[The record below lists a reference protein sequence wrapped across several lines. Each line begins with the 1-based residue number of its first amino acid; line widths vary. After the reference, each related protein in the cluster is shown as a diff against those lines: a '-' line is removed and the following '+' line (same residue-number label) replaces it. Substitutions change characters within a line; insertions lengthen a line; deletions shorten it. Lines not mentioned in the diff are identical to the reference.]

1 MPLTPQ
7 QMDAKMDEHFAF
19 EGRDDVEG
27 VLATLT
33 SDAEHDIVGWP
44 LGPTQ
49 GREAARRFYETMFV
63 DLSDSR
69 VETVKRLY
77 GTNFMVDESLWSGR
91 APGRPFGLDGRGRPL
106 QFRLLHVVEFAAD
119 GDIKREN
126 VWVDLAAIMRQLPQ
140 D

>member
-27 VLATLT
+27 VLATLA

-49 GREAARRFYETMFV
+49 GRDAARRFYETMFV
-63 DLSDSR
+63 DLSDSK

-77 GTNFMVDESLWSGR
+77 GNNFMVDESLWSGR

-126 VWVDLAAIMRQLPQ
+126 VWVDLAAIIRQLPQ

>member
-19 EGRDDVEG
+19 ERRDDVEG
-27 VLATLT
+27 VLATLAD
-33 SDAEHDIVGWP
+33 DAEHDIVGWP
-44 LGPTQ
+44 LRLTH
-49 GREAARRFYETMFV
+49 GRDAARRFYETMFV
-63 DLSDSR
+63 DLADSK

-77 GTNFMVDESLWSGR
+77 GDNFMVDESLWSGQ